1 MFDSLMMVLA
11 QLEQDGAA
19 TESSEIA
26 EEAAAEASGGGLF
39 QFLLPMM
46 AAMLVIMLL
55 MRPKKGDQKLKQQL
69 ADLKKNDR
77 VVTAGGIIGT
87 VSQIRDDA
95 NYVTVR
101 IDESTNAKMQIV
113 KTSIVKVLGD
123 EKVGD
128 LEKSK

>member
-19 TESSEIA
+19 TESSEVA
-26 EEAAAEASGGGLF
+26 QEAAAEASEGGLF

-46 AAMLVIMLL
+46 LVVMLL
-55 MRPKKGDQKLKQQL
+55 MRPKKGDQQLKQQL
-69 ADLKKNDR
+69 AELKKNDR

>member
-1 MFDSLMMVLA
+1 MFNSLMMFLA
-11 QLEQDGAA
+11 QLEQDGTTAA
-19 TESSEIA
+19 ASEA
-26 EEAAAEASGGGLF
+26 GQEAAAEASGGSMF
-39 QFLLPMM
+39 QLLLPMM
-46 AAMLVIMLL
+46 AALLVIMLL
-55 MRPKKGDQKLKQQL
+55 MRPKKGDQQLKKQL

-123 EKVGD
+123 EKAGD
-128 LEKSK
+128 VEKTK